1 MNPYDLIAEFYR
13 PGSRSHRILVRHGEQ
28 VAEKALAVAR
38 RLARGDLNMGF
49 IAEAALVHDIGVFLT
64 RAPGIGCTG
73 NHPYVCHGY
82 LGRNLLDRKGLRR
95 HARVCERH
103 VGVGISIEEII
114 ARALPLP
121 RRDMRPVTLEEQIIA
136 YADKF
141 YSKGGEA
148 EKRVPEILRNL
159 ERYGADKAALFRSWV
174 VRFEGD
180 AAADLQG
187 AGITGP

>member
-1 MNPYDLIAEFYR
+1 
-13 PGSRSHRILVRHGEQ
+13 
-28 VAEKALAVAR
+28 
-38 RLARGDLNMGF
+38 
-49 IAEAALVHDIGVFLT
+49 
-64 RAPGIGCTG
+64 
-73 NHPYVCHGY
+73 
-82 LGRNLLDRKGLRR
+82 
-95 HARVCERH
+95 VCERH